1 MARYC
6 SGGSQ
11 RLHVDD
17 FRWIKEPTR
26 LKAQLIN
33 VVETY
38 KAAQTETLKYY
49 ISSATERVAH
59 VEAAEVNNA
68 EMELHPA
75 GLKYPLSF
83 VFTSLAVA
91 TACKENKHLLCEE
104 HLEGD
109 LISCVVPPY
118 QTNVSLAALRELHNS
133 ISGGGYQEQAD
144 MDYFVAIIPNDN
156 FDYQSCEIDTRSCGK
171 GLCKIYSR
179 ELGGQPLAYD
189 AILAIGKVLLLE

>member
-1 MARYC
+1 MARYFG
-6 SGGSQ
+6 SSSQ

-17 FRWIKEPTR
+17 FRFIKEPTR
-26 LKAQLIN
+26 LKAQLVN

-38 KAAQTETLKYY
+38 KAVQTETLKYY

-59 VEAAEVNNA
+59 VEAVHVDNA
-68 EMELHPA
+68 EMGLHPA
-75 GLKYPLSF
+75 GFKYPLSF

-91 TACKENKHLLCEE
+91 KACKENKHLVCEE

-118 QTNVSLAALRELHNS
+118 QTNVSLAALREIHNS
-133 ISGGGYQEQAD
+133 VSGGGYLDPTD
-144 MDYFVAIIPNDN
+144 MDYFVAILPDEN
-156 FDYQSCEIDTRSCGK
+156 FDYQSCEIVTKNGGE

-179 ELGGQPLAYD
+179 QLDGPLAYE
-189 AILAIGKVLLLE
+189 AILAIGKVLLE

>member
-1 MARYC
+1 MARYY
-6 SGGSQ
+6 GGSSQ

-59 VEAAEVNNA
+59 VEAAYVNNA

-83 VFTSLAVA
+83 VFTSLALA
-91 TACKENKHLLCEE
+91 QACKENKHLLCAE

-109 LISCVVPPY
+109 LISCAVPPY
-118 QTNVSLAALRELHNS
+118 QTNVSLAALREIHNS
-133 ISGGGYQEQAD
+133 ISGGGYQNPTD
-144 MDYFVAIIPNDN
+144 MDYFVAILPNED
-156 FDYQSCEIDTRSCGK
+156 FDYQSCEIVTQSGGK
-171 GLCKIYSR
+171 GLCKIYSK
-179 ELGGQPLAYD
+179 ELGGPLAYE
-189 AILAIGKVLLLE
+189 AILAIGKVLLE